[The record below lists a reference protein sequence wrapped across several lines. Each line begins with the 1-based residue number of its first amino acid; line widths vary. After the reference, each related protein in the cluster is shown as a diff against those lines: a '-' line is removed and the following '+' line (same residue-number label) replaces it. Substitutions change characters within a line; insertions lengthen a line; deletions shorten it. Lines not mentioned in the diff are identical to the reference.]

1 MVLLYT
7 QLVIIYVLVL
17 VEIYFIISRIEMLVV
32 VMDYLI
38 NLMVMLQIIANFV
51 LKVNQKQINSD
62 FVVKVKNDVEVNIY
76 LVLLI
81 NKIIRIIDFDFNM
94 IISLY
99 LEIIIVVIVMNFE
112 LELLILENLV
122 NKISEV
128 VSNYYNY
135 LINKL
140 VNQIIS

>member
-1 MVLLYT
+1 
-7 QLVIIYVLVL
+7 
-17 VEIYFIISRIEMLVV
+17 
-32 VMDYLI
+32 
-38 NLMVMLQIIANFV
+38 MLQIIANFV